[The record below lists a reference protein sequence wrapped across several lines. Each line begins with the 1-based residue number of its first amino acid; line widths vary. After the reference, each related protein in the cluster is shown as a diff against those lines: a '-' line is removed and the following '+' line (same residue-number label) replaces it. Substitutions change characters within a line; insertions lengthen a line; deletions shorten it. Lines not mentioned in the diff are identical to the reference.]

1 MISHN
6 GAQAEEKLQYSSS
19 VNISYETPLASYLI
33 FTVQEQWKQTFECQT
48 HIRQSVQWF
57 RCGNALFMASSLYQT
72 EQQRIEMQNERNIM
86 QIQRA
91 AG

>member
-48 HIRQSVQWF
+48 HIQAVGAVVQVWE
-57 RCGNALFMASSLYQT
+57 CSIYG
-72 EQQRIEMQNERNIM
+72 EQLVSN
-86 QIQRA
+86 
-91 AG
+91 